1 MDRAGGQSGQKS
13 VHLAEK
19 KLSDFSR
26 LSLTVFDSVRF
37 VQYGK
42 FGYFSKWLKSC
53 TFFWGIL
60 YYYFTLD
67 SNKKIYT
74 PCKDVGRDG
83 KIEYILYKYI
93 CVFSGALS
101 TCSRNPLIFH
111 QIHDKAGQR
120 ACNLL
125 KLLDMFC
132 PLKRGKSYS

>member
-1 MDRAGGQSGQKS
+1 M
-13 VHLAEK
+13 
-19 KLSDFSR
+19 
-26 LSLTVFDSVRF
+26 
-37 VQYGK
+37 
-42 FGYFSKWLKSC
+42 
-53 TFFWGIL
+53 
-60 YYYFTLD
+60 D

-74 PCKDVGRDG
+74 PCKAVGRDG

-101 TCSRNPLIFH
+101 TRSRNPLILF

-125 KLLDMFC
+125 KLLDFFC